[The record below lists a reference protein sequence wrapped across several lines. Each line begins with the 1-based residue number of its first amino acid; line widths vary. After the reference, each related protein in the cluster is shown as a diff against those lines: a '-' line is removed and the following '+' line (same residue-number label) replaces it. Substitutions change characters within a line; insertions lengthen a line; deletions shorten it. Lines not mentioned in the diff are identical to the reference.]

1 MLRGTV
7 IGPRAGAKL
16 TVQERRGDR
25 WAKVGTVRTTRSGAY
40 RWRRTRAART
50 AWWSAAPRA
59 PPSSCARRAGYEYT
73 RTTLSATQTGFS
85 VPSRSKEISNTHWAP
100 PGMSET
106 SLTFGLARTLDG
118 IGTGAGKRT
127 LFRP

>member
-40 RWRRTRAART
+40 RWRAHA
-50 AWWSAAPRA
+50 S
-59 PPSSCARRAGYEYT
+59 
-73 RTTLSATQTGFS
+73 
-85 VPSRSKEISNTHWAP
+85 
-100 PGMSET
+100 
-106 SLTFGLARTLDG
+106 
-118 IGTGAGKRT
+118 GTYRVVVGGAEGPAVELR
-127 LFRP
+127 